1 MKKIIQTLLC
11 CGLTLMAFPVLAQ
24 SRPGASDTS
33 RVLQRQK
40 EQVARQLNSL
50 KKQAAEVQDSLGR
63 ASVKD
68 VLQARLD
75 RLRVLIDSTK
85 GVQAQVEER
94 LKAKR
99 DL

>member
-1 MKKIIQTLLC
+1 
-11 CGLTLMAFPVLAQ
+11 
-24 SRPGASDTS
+24 
-33 RVLQRQK
+33 
-40 EQVARQLNSL
+40 
-50 KKQAAEVQDSLGR
+50 LGR
-63 ASVKD
+63 ASEKD